1 MCKTLLNN
9 LETEITKYINE
20 GICVAFSGGVD
31 SSLLLKVCCQLAQKQ
46 HKKIHA
52 VLFDTFLHAKNDIE
66 IAKAVAEECGAI
78 FSILHINELDNPL
91 IQNNPKDRCYQ
102 CKKFLF
108 TKLLEFAKQNH
119 CQTIFDGTNEDDMH
133 MHRPGL
139 QAIKELG
146 VISPIANAHIT
157 KEQVRILAENMGLSV
172 ANRPSNSCL
181 DNRFKYGT
189 ILETALNRWYIMILF
204 ILPIVGFIILHK
216 KDKIEF
222 ENKKIKQKLI
232 TLIIGV
238 ISQIIALI
246 CIINT
251 NIDEIYSSR
260 NLYYNVNAPTITA
273 NRFGILT
280 TMRLDLT
287 RLLFGFEE
295 KNNLVTVEQTLVK
308 QEIINNETT
317 SKEIEYNSLDIDW
330 NNLITNETNPNI
342 ISIYEYISKQEP
354 SKKNQYTGMFEGKN
368 LIVFVAEAF
377 TDLAIDEE
385 ITPTLYKLYSEGFQF
400 NNFYTPLY
408 PVSTADGE
416 YITDT
421 SLIPEEG
428 TWSLEKVEKNYM
440 PYSYANIFEELGYS
454 SQAYHDHTA
463 TYYNRH
469 KYLKGMGYDS
479 YLAKGNGLE
488 KRMNLSNWPS
498 SDLEMIDVTTS
509 DYLKEDD
516 EKFLTY
522 YMTVSGHLQYIPS
535 GNKIVEKNW
544 SYVENLDYSEKTK
557 GYLAAQIELDRAV
570 ELLIKRLE
578 EAGKLEDTV
587 ILISGDHY
595 PYGLTLQEVNEL
607 SEVERDDNF
616 EKHRSTA
623 LIWNSKMKEP
633 IKIDKISSSLD
644 LLPTILNLFG
654 IEFDSRLLMGRDI
667 LSDNEPLVIYSNRSF
682 ITKYGKYTTLTN
694 KFEPFEELE
703 EGYDIDTYVKNIS
716 NIIYNK
722 YQMSKLI
729 LNNDFYRKLWESL
742 GWEIK

>member
-1 MCKTLLNN
+1 MKRINN
-9 LETEITKYINE
+9 FVLWFFFIIYEEI
-20 GICVAFSGGVD
+20 
-31 SSLLLKVCCQLAQKQ
+31 
-46 HKKIHA
+46 
-52 VLFDTFLHAKNDIE
+52 
-66 IAKAVAEECGAI
+66 I
-78 FSILHINELDNPL
+78 FSIAIFNSVKSLGYI
-91 IQNNPKDRCYQ
+91 I
-102 CKKFLF
+102 LF
-108 TKLLEFAKQNH
+108 SAMFAVILNLLTSIKRKVGIIISYIFI
-119 CQTIFDGTNEDDMH
+119 TIIPVIFIAQYIYYNIY
-133 MHRPGL
+133 
-139 QAIKELG
+139 QAI
-146 VISPIANAHIT
+146 ISLYSATNGAG
-157 KEQVRILAENMGLSV
+157 QVLQFST
-172 ANRPSNSCL
+172 
-181 DNRFKYGT
+181 T

-742 GWEIK
+742 GLSLIHI